1 MPSGRRFFE
10 PGPLRARP
18 EDPFAAAEMAAAVA
32 AVDAIDDSLELT
44 GPVEVPADR
53 AVALAAEA
61 AEAAEADESVALR
74 ISFLPEA
81 EAAREFD
88 QVPEAA
94 ERPEPEAP
102 GTAKSA
108 AAYASGDAVDEVT
121 AVGVPTGETVAAVE
135 FESLPEAPAGAPPA
149 GPARAEATDTGAVL
163 ADRSDLHDAGMSERD
178 AEIQALREAVAI
190 VMADTELEDA
200 EAASADT
207 VEAAAAEPTDGGA
220 PDDRAEQAAAAAKA
234 EPAADGTAPT
244 VTGAPEEAS
253 ADAPTPQPKKGLFRR
268 FRGN

>member
-135 FESLPEAPAGAPPA
+135 FESLPEAPAGAPA
-149 GPARAEATDTGAVL
+149 ADPARAEATDTGAVL